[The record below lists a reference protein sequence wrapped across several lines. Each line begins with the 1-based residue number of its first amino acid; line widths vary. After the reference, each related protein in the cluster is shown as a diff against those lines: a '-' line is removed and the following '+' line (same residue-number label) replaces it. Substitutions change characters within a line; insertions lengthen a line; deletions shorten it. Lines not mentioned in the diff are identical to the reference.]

1 MLNVHRC
8 SRIILFDTLLDSIGN
23 ATCHAV
29 TSSGSGSILH
39 LIHGLDL
46 IQQDSLSLEHAGQ
59 FLKGNN
65 KIHIGTY
72 RTSAGFQLLGSAGAN
87 EYYGSIRMLLL
98 DQTGCCNH
106 RGQFITDL
114 INGLREQILRHY
126 RPGRTTGGQGKLL
139 LTGSNLLHVVL
150 RFRHTSHVS
159 AQRCLIDI
167 RKPQFLQRCLEHLRC
182 HLRTELSDKCRC
194 YLGYDLPAGLHGTD
208 QLEDL
213 RLVSNR
219 SKRTAY
225 HTLTAGYT
233 FLIVDHGSSQMVRC
247 NSSNTAGSLTGTL
260 FVTNRIIRAD
270 FTTLSALDAFFLINN
285 RLAVFHRDRT
295 LGTNTLAGMC
305 QAPHAGAGHLI
316 TVLRAG
322 ITRRRNDLHQRGFVI
337 FFINITLLQT
347 LCQMAGMLA
356 VLRA

>member
-1 MLNVHRC
+1 MF
-8 SRIILFDTLLDSIGN
+8 LF
-23 ATCHAV
+23 
-29 TSSGSGSILH
+29 
-39 LIHGLDL
+39 
-46 IQQDSLSLEHAGQ
+46 
-59 FLKGNN
+59 
-65 KIHIGTY
+65 
-72 RTSAGFQLLGSAGAN
+72 
-87 EYYGSIRMLLL
+87 

-106 RGQFITDL
+106 RCQFITYL
-114 INGLREQILRHY
+114 INGLRKQILRHH
-126 RPGRTTGGQGKLL
+126 RPGRTTGCQGKLL
-139 LTGSNLLHVVL
+139 LTGSNLLHVVF

-182 HLRTELSDKCRC
+182 HLRTELSGKCRC
-194 YLGYDLPAGLHGTD
+194 YLGYDLPSGLHGTD

-233 FLIVDHGSSQMVRC
+233 FFIVDHSSSHMVRC

-260 FVTNRIIRAD
+260 FVTNCIIRAD
-270 FTTLSALDAFFLINN
+270 FTTLSALDAFLLINN

-295 LGTNTLAGMC
+295 LGTDTLAGMC

-322 ITRRRNDLHQRGFVI
+322 ITSRRNDLHQRGLII
-337 FFINITLLQT
+337 FFINITLFQS
-347 LCQMAGMLA
+347 LCQMSGMFA